1 MARGDIRI
9 EWISAALTEANL
21 DALLC
26 TIPENVLMLSGY
38 APVVGTAAAI
48 ATRDGR
54 IAILAPEDEREL
66 AGNGWAS
73 DVRTYAPGS
82 LTSLTVPVET
92 IWEPLANLLADM
104 GLAAGRLGY
113 EDGDCYQGSMYA
125 AMYFFGAG
133 IYQVLETAAPRST
146 LVSGVGPIA
155 QLRSVYAPDE
165 VAQVRLGCRIAG
177 EAFVAAAREVRPG
190 RREPEVAASFA
201 APMTIR
207 GFAAPGVESTNAFTW
222 CMSGENSALAGAAYA
237 RTRDRALCSGDLVL
251 VHCNSSIN
259 GYWTDIT
266 RTYCLGG
273 PDDRQRAMYH
283 AILAARTAALAAI
296 QPGARASDV
305 DAAAR
310 SVLTAHGFGEDFT
323 HGIGH
328 NVGFSVISAEFP
340 PRLHP
345 ASPDVLTVGMTFN
358 IEPAIYIKGYGGI
371 RHCDVVTVQEDGPE
385 LLTPFQAEIEDLIR
399 A

>member
-9 EWISAALTEANL
+9 EWISAALTDANL
-21 DALLC
+21 DGLLC
-26 TIPENVLMLSGY
+26 TIPDNVLMLSGY
-38 APVVGTAAAI
+38 VPVVGTAAAI

-66 AGNGWAS
+66 VENGWAGE
-73 DVRTYAPGS
+73 VRTYAPGS
-82 LTSLTVPVET
+82 LTGLSGPVEA
-92 IWEPLANLLADM
+92 IWGPLANLLTDM

-113 EDGDCYQGSMYA
+113 EDGDFYQGSMYA
-125 AMYFFGAG
+125 AMYFFAASM
-133 IYQVLETAAPRST
+133 YQVLELAAPRST
-146 LVSGVGPIA
+146 LVSGTAPIA
-155 QLRSVYAPDE
+155 VLRSRLAPDE
-165 VAQVRLGCRIAG
+165 VAEVRRGCRIAG
-177 EAFVAAAREVRPG
+177 EAFIGAAQELRPG
-190 RREPEVAASFA
+190 WREPEVAASFA
-201 APMTIR
+201 APMTIG
-207 GFAAPGVESTNAFTW
+207 GFAAPRVDVTNAFTW

-237 RTRDRALCSGDLVL
+237 RTRNRELRSGDLVL

-266 RTYCLGG
+266 RTYCLGE
-273 PDDRQRAMYH
+273 PDDRQRAMYD
-283 AILAARTAALAAI
+283 AVLTARAAALAAI
-296 QPGARASDV
+296 HPGARAADV

-345 ASPDVLTVGMTFN
+345 TSPDVLTVGMTFN

-385 LLTPFQAEIEDLIR
+385 LLTPFQAEVEDLIR
-399 A
+399 V

>member
-1 MARGDIRI
+1 MARGDTRI
-9 EWISAALTEANL
+9 EWISTALTEANL

-38 APVVGTAAAI
+38 APVVGTSAAI

-66 AGNGWAS
+66 AVKGWAGE
-73 DVRTYAPGS
+73 VRTYAPGL
-82 LTSLTVPVET
+82 LTSLTGPIET
-92 IWEPLANLLADM
+92 IWDPLANLVTHM

-113 EDGDCYQGSMYA
+113 EDGDFYQGSMYA

-133 IYQVLETAAPRST
+133 IYRVLETAVPRAT
-146 LVSGVGPIA
+146 LVPGAVPITR
-155 QLRSVYAPDE
+155 LRSLLTADE
-165 VAQVRLGCRIAG
+165 VAQVRLGCQIAG
-177 EAFVAAAREVRPG
+177 EGFVSATQDLRPGLREPQVAAA
-190 RREPEVAASFA
+190 FA
-201 APMTIR
+201 TPISIR
-207 GFAAPGVESTNAFTW
+207 GFAAPGVELTDAFTW

-237 RTRDRALCSGDLVL
+237 RTRDRELRAGDLVL

-266 RTYCLGG
+266 RTYCLGQ
-273 PDDRQRAMYH
+273 PDHRQRAMYE
-283 AILAARTAALAAI
+283 AVLAARAAALAAI
-296 QPGARASDV
+296 HPGVRAADV

-310 SVLTAHGFGEDFT
+310 AVLTDRGFGQYFT
-323 HGIGH
+323 HGVGH

-345 ASPDVLTVGMTFN
+345 ASPDVLSVGMTFN

-385 LLTPFQAEIEDLIR
+385 LLTPFQADIADLIP

>member
-21 DALLC
+21 NALLC

-54 IAILAPEDEREL
+54 IAILAPEDERDL
-66 AGNGWAS
+66 AENGWAAE
-73 DVRTYAPGS
+73 VQTYAPGS
-82 LTSLTVPVET
+82 LAGLAGPAQA
-92 IWEPLANLLADM
+92 IWEPLANLLTDM

-113 EDGDCYQGSMYA
+113 EDGTFYQGSTYA
-125 AMYFFGAG
+125 AMYLFGAG
-133 IYQVLETAAPRST
+133 IYPVLETAAPRSI
-146 LVSGVGPIA
+146 LVSGAGPIA
-155 QLRSVYAPDE
+155 RLRSALTPDE
-165 VAQVRLGCRIAG
+165 VDQVRLGCRIAG
-177 EAFVAAAREVRPG
+177 EAFASAAGALRPG
-190 RREPEVAASFA
+190 LREPEVAASFA
-201 APMTIR
+201 DPMTIR
-207 GFAAPGVESTNAFTW
+207 GLAAPGVELASAFTW
-222 CMSGENSALAGAAYA
+222 CMSGENSALAGKAYA
-237 RTRDRALCSGDLVL
+237 RTCDRELRPGDLVL

-266 RTYCLGG
+266 RTFCLGE
-273 PDDRQRAMYH
+273 PDDRQTAMYD
-283 AILAARTAALAAI
+283 AILAARAAALAAI
-296 QPGARASDV
+296 HPGARAADV

-310 SVLTAHGFGEDFT
+310 TVLTDRGFGEYFT

-328 NVGFSVISAEFP
+328 NVGFSVISADFP

-345 ASPDVLTVGMTFN
+345 ASPDVLTAGMTFN

-371 RHCDVVTVQEDGPE
+371 RHCDVVTVREDGLD
-385 LLTPFQAEIEDLIR
+385 LLTPFQAQIEDLIC